1 MTARRMFAA
10 LLALASLAG
19 CTADQ
24 TNRAIYDGL
33 RRREEL
39 IRPDVD
45 NRRFAALLSGVW
57 ASSRTEI
64 AAPYVT
70 RYLTEGPAWAA
81 RATPRRLRPTRLR
94 PTSSLRSAASV
105 NGGRSMP
112 MPARPLT
119 IAPSPTRTNW

>member
-45 NRRFAALLSGVW
+45 NRRAQ
-57 ASSRTEI
+57 
-64 AAPYVT
+64 
-70 RYLTEGPAWAA
+70 
-81 RATPRRLRPTRLR
+81 PTYDQYRDDRDGKLGR
-94 PTSSLRSAASV
+94 D
-105 NGGRSMP
+105 NG
-112 MPARPLT
+112 
-119 IAPSPTRTNW
+119 